1 MLAVDDGSASTSGET
16 VANCW
21 LTPTLGGLLSIE
33 QPILLQLGTVGARGV
48 DRRGPPPTIS
58 DTDRPERRGE
68 ETGRGEGRRQGE
80 ERGGDRGRR
89 EGKGGGREGKG
100 EKMERERVEG
110 GREGGKLLSNS
121 SGLLVNS
128 LIC

>member
-68 ETGRGEGRRQGE
+68 ERGKGEGRRQGE
-80 ERGGDRGRR
+80 ET
-89 EGKGGGREGKG
+89 GGG
-100 EKMERERVEG
+100 ERERGEGERGRERRWREKEWREG
-110 GREGGKLLSNS
+110 GREVS
-121 SGLLVNS
+121 
-128 LIC
+128 C